1 MKNLLFIAILFLSL
15 NGFSQINLSAYNSM
29 FARIEVEDSWAVT
42 DLFQL
47 HFYSETWILEKED
60 SVYRSR
66 PGFQANLVYNT
77 NGHGLQVL
85 ALLDWFEAETR
96 VDAEFKLWGQ
106 TATARCRV
114 VSITHENYIVNI
126 KITGVETLKYK

>member
-1 MKNLLFIAILFLSL
+1 MKKLLFIVILFASL
-15 NGFSQINLSAYNSM
+15 NGFSQINLASYNSM
-29 FARIEVEDSWAVT
+29 FARIEVEEGWAVT

-66 PGFQANLVYNT
+66 PGFQANLVFIT
-77 NGHGLQVL
+77 SHGGQVL
-85 ALLDWFEAETR
+85 ALLRWFNPDTR
-96 VDAEFKLWGQ
+96 LQADFKLWGQ

-114 VSITHENYIVNI
+114 INTTHHNGIVNV
-126 KITGVETLKYK
+126 KITGLETLKYK